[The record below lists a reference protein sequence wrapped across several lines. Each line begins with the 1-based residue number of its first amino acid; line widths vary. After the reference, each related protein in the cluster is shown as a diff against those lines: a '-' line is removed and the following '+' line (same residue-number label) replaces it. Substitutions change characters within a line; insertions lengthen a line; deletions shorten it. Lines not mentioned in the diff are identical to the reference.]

1 MSLGFGYESVNLI
14 RENDSLFS
22 PHRRLL
28 GKQFHLLGN
37 SSIPLR
43 IWLRGGHYNIRF
55 AASFEE
61 PPAVDL
67 LKFRL

>member
-22 PHRRLL
+22 PHRLL

-43 IWLRGGHYNIRF
+43 IWPGGGHYHIKF
-55 AASFEE
+55 AGSFEE
-61 PPAVDL
+61 PPAVEL
-67 LKFRL
+67 LKCRL